1 MIIYYYHDSLQLI
14 YLVLRINTLCLFKY
28 KKILTCIFAL
38 MNGVV
43 IKSTG
48 SWYQVKINNADL
60 VECRL
65 KGKFRTK
72 KIKSTNPIVVGDK
85 VVIDKIDQS

>member
-1 MIIYYYHDSLQLI
+1 
-14 YLVLRINTLCLFKY
+14 
-28 KKILTCIFAL
+28 

-48 SWYQVKINNADL
+48 SWYQVKL
-60 VECRL
+60 VNGNLIECRL

-72 KIKSTNPIVVGDK
+72 EIKSTNPIVVGDK
-85 VVIDKIDQS
+85 VKVEKKDNVLD